1 MLKKTITY
9 MDYNGVTQTE
19 DFYFSLTEAEITE
32 LELSENGGFTA
43 FVRGLIN
50 TRDSKKLSS
59 IFKELICKAYGEKSA
74 DGKRFV
80 KEDRDGY
87 PLYKDFL
94 ATDAYSKLYMELITV
109 DGAAADFIN
118 HVIPQSL
125 YDQVVAAKAIED
137 AGGVSSD
144 AKT

>member
-9 MDYNGVTQTE
+9 EDFNGTTQTE

-32 LELSENGGFTA
+32 LELSENGGFTT
-43 FVRGLIN
+43 FVKNLIN
-50 TRDSKKLSS
+50 ARDSKTLSG
-59 IFKELICKAYGEKSA
+59 IFKKIICASYGEKST
-74 DGKRFV
+74 DGKRFI

-94 ATDAYSKLYMELITV
+94 ATDAYSKLYIELITV

-118 HVIPQSL
+118 HVIPQKL
-125 YDQVVAAKAIED
+125 YDQAVAAKAIED
-137 AGGVSSD
+137 AGGANNVS
-144 AKT
+144 A

>member
-9 MDYNGVTQTE
+9 EDYNGVTQTE

-43 FVRGLIN
+43 FVRGLVN

-59 IFKELICKAYGEKSA
+59 IFKELICKAYGEKST
-74 DGKRFV
+74 DGKRFI